1 MSSVAAPY
9 GFRPVSLVGGR
20 AYTQGIRL
28 IKIASGYATAIG
40 FGDAVKLASSGT
52 VQKDTGT
59 TTMTPVG
66 IFTGCYY
73 TDPNTKQ
80 PSYHQSWTA
89 SVVASDAVAYVVE
102 DPFAIFQIQADGSV
116 AQSALGENA
125 GVNQNAVNSYG
136 TSTVS
141 LNSAGI
147 ATTNTLPLRIID
159 FVNGPFSAVGDAY
172 TDVLVTW
179 NFGMHQY
186 LTATG
191 V

>member
-40 FGDAVKLASSGT
+40 FGDAVKLVSTGT
-52 VQKDTGT
+52 VAKDTGT